1 MSRTAFQYLR
11 VDRSSYR
18 ETLRRKRNLSRTV
31 ACVGAALVALCV
43 CVGLL
48 ARVMGAD
55 DAAAVDIAAAK
66 GVAVWVAFALSVAI
80 ALAAFPIRSLIR
92 ARDEYEQHVEMHAS
106 ILNVVIEEIPESVAI
121 WDRDFR
127 YQLINKAFERWA
139 GRSREAF
146 VGRTIAEI
154 FGDAPF
160 EELRPMLLRAL
171 AGEQV
176 TFEREFPNG
185 PMRHV
190 SSTFSPLKLPDG
202 TIAGVIAMAHD
213 VTAHYVEKERLEL
226 LNARD
231 SLTGMLNRGG
241 FERWLD
247 EVTRTEQGRDVAV
260 LYVDLDRFKP
270 VNDEHGHAVGDAV
283 LKEFARRIRTIVR
296 PSDAVARLGGDEFAI
311 GLTGVRALNDARSVA
326 AKIVAEAQR
335 PMVVGHRVIAIGASV
350 GVAVDATQE
359 QDGWRGLVARADE
372 MLYRSKRSGRA
383 RFTVHSLAAGQRL

>member
-1 MSRTAFQYLR
+1 MPRTAFQYLR
-11 VDRSSYR
+11 ADRSSYR
-18 ETLRRKRNLSRTV
+18 ESLRRKRHLGLTA
-31 ACVGAALVALCV
+31 ACVAAALVALCV
-43 CVGLL
+43 CIGLL
-48 ARVMGAD
+48 ARVMSAD
-55 DAAAVDIAAAK
+55 DAAAVDMVAAK
-66 GVAVWVAFALSVAI
+66 EVAVWAALALAVAL

-92 ARDEYEQHVEMHAS
+92 ARDDYEQHVETQAS

-154 FGDAPF
+154 FGEAAF
-160 EELRPMLLRAL
+160 AELRPKLQRAL

-176 TFEREFPNG
+176 TFEREFPDG

-190 SSTFSPLKLPDG
+190 TSTFSPLVLPDG
-202 TIAGVIAMAHD
+202 TIAGIIAMAHD
-213 VTAHYVEKERLEL
+213 VTAHYVEKERLES

-241 FERWLD
+241 FESWLD
-247 EVTRTEQGRDVAV
+247 DVAQAEQGRDVAV

-283 LKEFARRIRTIVR
+283 LKEFARRIRTLVR

-311 GLTGVRALNDARSVA
+311 GLKGVRALNDAQSVA

-335 PMVVGHRVIAIGASV
+335 PMAVGHRVIAIGASV

-383 RFTVHSLAAGQRL
+383 RFTVHSMAAG